1 MSLEYF
7 PSYFPEDQNSDS
19 SEASALTFRRE
30 LELAGGVLALGV
42 AAKFSASV
50 VPELVSRLSPA
61 LSQAP
66 KLLIQVEKSVRTHA
80 GEKLFGLV
88 PAADEI
94 AQTPKLLSLLK
105 SAQMVKSD
113 KNSLELPSF
122 NVVGKLKNSG
132 EEFEAV
138 EAELRSIPSKI
149 RVSPYSWLARLYEEK
164 KPAIVRIDSEDAT
177 SGGSGFFVDSQ
188 KNLLA
193 TNYHVIAG
201 VEEQNHVV
209 RLFNGRSFMART
221 LAYDQEADLAVLKIV
236 GNHPNR
242 FQALELGTPLQMSSK
257 RAAAIGYPCTNRN
270 APVISPG
277 SLDFVAYSGSG
288 RLHFNMQTYHGNSGG
303 PIFDRDGRVVSVLK
317 SGVGAGSY
325 SSASSIGANVEH
337 LRTMVNLVHSREI
350 MQGPLEIETEILHR
364 GRRIFQAQDWLEMQK
379 KPELLHE
386 MKEALAV
393 RVLKQT
399 ES

>member
-7 PSYFPEDQNSDS
+7 PSLFPEDQNSDS
-19 SEASALTFRRE
+19 SEDSAQTFRRE
-30 LELAGGVLALGV
+30 LELAGGVLTLGLV
-42 AAKFSASV
+42 AKFSPSV
-50 VPELVSRLSPA
+50 VPKLVSLLSPA

-66 KLLIQVEKSVRTHA
+66 KLLTQVEKSVPIRV

-88 PAADEI
+88 PAAGEI
-94 AQTPKLLSLLK
+94 APAQKLLPLLK
-105 SAQMVKSD
+105 SAQMVKSGKD
-113 KNSLELPSF
+113 SVELPSF
-122 NVVGKLKNSG
+122 NLVGKLKNSG
-132 EEFEAV
+132 EEFEAAEV
-138 EAELRSIPSKI
+138 ELRNRPSSI
-149 RVSPYSWLARLYEEK
+149 RVSPDSWLARLYEEK
-164 KPAIVRIDSEDAT
+164 KPAVVRIDSEDAT

-193 TNYHVIAG
+193 TNYHVVAG
-201 VEEQNHVV
+201 VEEQNQVV
-209 RLFNGRSFMART
+209 RLFNGRSYMART

-236 GNHPNR
+236 GNHPYR

-257 RAAAIGYPCTNRN
+257 RAAAIGYPGTNRH

-303 PIFDRDGRVVSVLK
+303 PIFDRDGRVISILK
-317 SGVGAGSY
+317 SGVGAGAH

-337 LRTMVNLVHSREI
+337 LRTMVNLVRSREI

-379 KPELLHE
+379 KPESLHK
-386 MKEALAV
+386 MKDALAV
-393 RVLKQT
+393 RVLKQI
-399 ES
+399 EI